1 MKKFLTLSFVLIF
14 ILMPSVSFSLS
25 FSTAPGLSS
34 PEREA
39 LALRVELNRLGTSG
53 DPFERETILRKII
66 DRCKGTEEAVSAYW
80 DLADL
85 YLDAF
90 PDEMRQEARE
100 MLELCLR
107 NYPDSTRVSMIK
119 CKLIGLYDAE
129 DPRRAELVR
138 EIKDDKNLPNILK
151 ASLK

>member
-1 MKKFLTLSFVLIF
+1 MKKFLTLVLIF
-14 ILMPSVSFSLS
+14 ILIMPSVSCALT
-25 FSTAPGLSS
+25 FSTAPNLSA

-39 LALRVELNRLGTSG
+39 LALRVELNRLGSSG
-53 DPFERETILRKII
+53 DPFEREAILRKII

-100 MLELCLR
+100 MLELCLK
-107 NYPDSTRVSMIK
+107 NYPDSQRALMIK
-119 CKLIGLYDAE
+119 CKLTELYDTA
-129 DPRRAELVR
+129 DPRRAELVK
-138 EIKDDKNLPNILK
+138 EIKNDKTLPNILR